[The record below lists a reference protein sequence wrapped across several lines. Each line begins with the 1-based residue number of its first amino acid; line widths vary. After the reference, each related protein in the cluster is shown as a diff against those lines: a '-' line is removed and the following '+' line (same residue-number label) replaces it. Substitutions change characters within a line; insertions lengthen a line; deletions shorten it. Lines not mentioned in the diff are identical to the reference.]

1 MEKIHIPTPFASKDS
16 ADSCV
21 FPCMSDHCSL
31 SAFLHQTPGADPIS
45 LTTRSSGSSERT
57 LYTLVVLRLSH
68 SMIPISMWMSW
79 FCVTVSSL
87 WSTRK
92 RSKKFQFRNCRFH
105 WKRCGLIG
113 LMKSQDLVMQ
123 KYEHDGPPLFSYKGK
138 EIQAAE
144 ITGQFGCSH

>member
-1 MEKIHIPTPFASKDS
+1 MVKGSIVSMLLQNGKDPLPTPFASKNS

-31 SAFLHQTPGADPIS
+31 STFFLHQTPGADPIS
-45 LTTRSSGSSERT
+45 LITRSSGSSERS
-57 LYTLVVLRLSH
+57 LYTLSCTKVEPLNDPHFNVNF
-68 SMIPISMWMSW
+68 MILCHW
-79 FCVTVSSL
+79 SL
-87 WSTRK
+87 
-92 RSKKFQFRNCRFH
+92 CGFH

-144 ITGQFGCSH
+144 ITRKFGCSH